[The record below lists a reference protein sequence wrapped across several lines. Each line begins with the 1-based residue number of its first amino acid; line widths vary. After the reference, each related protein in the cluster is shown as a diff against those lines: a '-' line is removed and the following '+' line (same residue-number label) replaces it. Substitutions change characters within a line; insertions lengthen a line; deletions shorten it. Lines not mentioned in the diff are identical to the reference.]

1 MYEYHEAHL
10 KAAFP
15 QEVRNAIR
23 GMFDEAYTI
32 TNELIQRE
40 KWLTE
45 NPVARDIRPDIL
57 RAASARTA
65 QLWCSKGILPFHCSF
80 PTNSIKNCHH
90 VELNGEDV
98 ILLLARV
105 DAPSSIP
112 PSSTFRD
119 NIFDISIPLF
129 SEYVIE
135 KNPNIKQGF
144 LATYGDRGQN
154 EFQFG
159 RVGIPGAKSWL
170 AALPL
175 ERGPYGYISAK
186 DHDEMLVELL
196 DNARRV
202 GEKSA
207 GESED

>member
-1 MYEYHEAHL
+1 MYEYHEAIL
-10 KAAFP
+10 KASFP
-15 QEVRNAIR
+15 EEVRNAIR
-23 GMFDEAYTI
+23 GMFDEAYTM

-65 QLWCSKGILPFHCSF
+65 QLWCAKGILPFRCSF
-80 PTNSIKNCHH
+80 QTNSIKNCHH
-90 VELNGEDV
+90 VELNGEGV

-105 DAPSSIP
+105 DAPKSIP

-119 NIFDISIPLF
+119 NVFDINIPLF
-129 SEYVIE
+129 PEYAIE

-144 LATYGDRGQN
+144 LATYGDRGKY

-159 RVGIPGAKSWL
+159 RVGIPGAKTWL
-170 AALPL
+170 AELPL
-175 ERGPYGYISAK
+175 ARGPFGYITQK
-186 DHDEMLVELL
+186 DHEEMLVELL